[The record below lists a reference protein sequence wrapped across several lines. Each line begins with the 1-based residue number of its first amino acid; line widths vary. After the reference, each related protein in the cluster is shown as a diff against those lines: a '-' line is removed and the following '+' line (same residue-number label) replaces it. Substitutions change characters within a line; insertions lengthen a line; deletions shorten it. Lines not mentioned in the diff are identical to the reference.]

1 MVLTKRLLLRIGF
14 GLEVILFLGLY
25 LFGSRGMSSLFKISK
40 ENTEL
45 AFQIN
50 ELKTEVEFLEQKVAD
65 WQSSSFYQEKVAR
78 ETLHMAKQGEE
89 VYFVG

>member
-1 MVLTKRLLLRIGF
+1 MILTKRFLLRIGF
-14 GLEVILFLGLY
+14 GLEIVFFMGLY
-25 LFGSRGMSSLFKISK
+25 LFGSKGVRSLLAIHK
-40 ENTEL
+40 ENVQL
-45 AFQIN
+45 SFQIN
-50 ELKTEVEFLEQKVAD
+50 ELNSEVELLEQKVVD